1 MGLVLKG
8 VNEKEFDSEPVYNK
22 KYLKTKIISYDGRK
36 NTNFHNN
43 EMFKEGS
50 HCVYSSVILIDSVFK
65 MAKNYYLQVYLEECK
80 YVVKE
85 NMMNKFINDELEISF
100 DDSDNS
106 DDCDDDCLDDDRFLA
121 INIFLR

>member
-1 MGLVLKG
+1 M
-8 VNEKEFDSEPVYNK
+8 YNK
-22 KYLKTKIISYDGRK
+22 KYSKTKIISYDGRK

-106 DDCDDDCLDDDRFLA
+106 DDCDDDCLEDDRFLA